1 MTFSRIG
8 SYEPLIELA
17 SGGMGV
23 IYVARKVG
31 DAGFER
37 LVVLK
42 RVHEHHLVDPA
53 FHKML
58 RDEARLLSRMHDA
71 RIASVIDVIE
81 SDGQLSL
88 VLEYVESVSL
98 AALLASARRRGDRLP
113 IGIAARIVADALAG
127 LHAAHEA
134 TSTEGAPL
142 GIIHRDVSPQN
153 IIVGLDG
160 TSRIIDFGIA
170 KMTAHPREGETSGT
184 EAGLLKGKLRYMSP
198 EQVKQQ
204 ALDRRSDVFSAGVV
218 LYEAVTGEHVYRA
231 AEEGDLL
238 LSLLLGDLKLP
249 SEWVPDLPPA
259 LEEVILTALALHRDD
274 RFATAAEFE
283 EALERA
289 SPIAPTREVARFVE
303 AEGGQIIRQRRQ
315 QIREQMRQRA
325 TASVPP
331 PKLSRPAPPA
341 AAAAPSA
348 RARPWI
354 WMLMVSLAGLAIG
367 SVTLAWRRPRPEP
380 PPSAASPR
388 ASVADTPIV
397 SSAVSSASSSAAAAS
412 AAPIPSPPSA
422 PARRDPWRP
431 SRTPDLRPNP
441 YGRH

>member
-1 MTFSRIG
+1 
-8 SYEPLIELA
+8 
-17 SGGMGV
+17 
-23 IYVARKVG
+23 
-31 DAGFER
+31 
-37 LVVLK
+37 
-42 RVHEHHLVDPA
+42 
-53 FHKML
+53 
-58 RDEARLLSRMHDA
+58 
-71 RIASVIDVIE
+71 
-81 SDGQLSL
+81 
-88 VLEYVESVSL
+88 
-98 AALLASARRRGDRLP
+98 
-113 IGIAARIVADALAG
+113 
-127 LHAAHEA
+127 
-134 TSTEGAPL
+134 
-142 GIIHRDVSPQN
+142 
-153 IIVGLDG
+153 
-160 TSRIIDFGIA
+160 
-170 KMTAHPREGETSGT
+170 MTAHPREGETSGT

-259 LEEVILTALALHRDD
+259 LEEVIHTALALHT
-274 RFATAAEFE
+274 ATIASRPPRSSKRPWSGRPRSRRRAKS
-283 EALERA
+283 RA
-289 SPIAPTREVARFVE
+289 SSRPRAGKSSASAASRSGNRCGSEP
-303 AEGGQIIRQRRQ
+303 RRAC
-315 QIREQMRQRA
+315 RHP
-325 TASVPP
+325 V
-331 PKLSRPAPPA
+331 SRPAPPA

-431 SRTPDLRPNP
+431 PAPPICDRTPTVVTERSSPSGRHRASSLEGLGGSDADSVGRSPGDPTAIDRDPRPN
-441 YGRH
+441 GRLPAAQRVDEEARSKIPRRLG